1 MKKKKASPQRIGLS
15 LRQKLVPHV
24 VSKSQVLGMNP
35 NEFVNDCVE
44 ECTGIM
50 DEANPLDVT
59 IPWIIGEYR
68 RRYRAKGGP
77 MEKRLTP
84 QQYALVSA
92 IDELNQDLT
101 TMRHDVMNLAEDAA
115 PRIDPA
121 TFDVIK
127 FFRKQRDALMAEAM
141 AARMPP
147 NRVILR
153 ETDLEKNKPTESNP

>member
-1 MKKKKASPQRIGLS
+1 
-15 LRQKLVPHV
+15 
-24 VSKSQVLGMNP
+24 
-35 NEFVNDCVE
+35 
-44 ECTGIM
+44 
-50 DEANPLDVT
+50 
-59 IPWIIGEYR
+59 
-68 RRYRAKGGP
+68 
-77 MEKRLTP
+77 MEKRLTA

-101 TMRHDVMNLAEDAA
+101 SMRHDVMDLAEDEA

-147 NRVILR
+147 NRVRL
-153 ETDLEKNKPTESNP
+153 LERKPGKEEPA